1 MSRIEAFGDYC
12 TLFLGDAREIMPTL
26 RRVDAVVCD
35 PPYGVNKAEWDSNYP
50 DWIEREA
57 SKIADVVCIMPGM
70 WALPKCV
77 AAFGE
82 NYKGIIS
89 GRNLN
94 GMTFGP
100 LGYNNWIPAVCGGNV
115 PRRGQ
120 DAFEFTVG
128 AETKPDHPSPKPLP
142 YMMHLIERV
151 TEPGW
156 LVCDPFLG
164 SGTTGVACV
173 KQDRRFIG
181 IEREEKYFDMA
192 ARRIETATKEP
203 RLPLPEPKPVQLS
216 LVGAER

>member
-1 MSRIEAFGDYC
+1 MRIERIGDCVLYNADC
-12 TLFLGDAREIMPTL
+12 REVLPTL
-26 RRVDAVVCD
+26 GKVDAVVCD
-35 PPYGVNKAEWDSNYP
+35 PPYGVNKAEWDGDYP

-57 SKIADVVCIMPGM
+57 SKIANVVCIMPGM

-77 AAFGE
+77 AALGD
-82 NYKGIIS
+82 NYKGIIA

-100 LGYNNWIPAVCGGNV
+100 LGFNNWIPAVCGGSV

-128 AETKPDHPSPKPLP
+128 GEAKPDHPSPKPLA
-142 YMMHLIERV
+142 YMLQLIDRV
-151 TEPGW
+151 TDAGW

-173 KQDRRFIG
+173 KQGRRFIG
-181 IEREEKYFDMA
+181 IEREEKYFDIA
-192 ARRIETATKEP
+192 CKRIEAATKEP
-203 RLPLPEPKPVQLS
+203 RLPLPEPKPVQTS
-216 LVGAER
+216 LLEDER